1 MLVNWYCMCPLSLGK
16 RFMGYYFDP
25 LWFAL
30 GDAEASAR
38 SDRLLAWW
46 FGSPSAI
53 RNLEIIVSRGV
64 YGENVI

>member
-1 MLVNWYCMCPLSLGK
+1 
-16 RFMGYYFDP
+16 MGYYFDP